1 MRQQTHEAALFLAR
15 FIAPLHQRRDM
26 ATELPTFGPWQVSGA
41 AHRLVA
47 ACLCALLAVTGLG
60 CASLAPRPT
69 IAHAGFL
76 AASTVDV
83 ISTQVALGAGAQE
96 RNPFMGS
103 NPSVLKMTAV
113 KMAGWSL
120 LRTLENTVEKEI
132 GRDLKW
138 YEQVLFWVIPTG
150 LTAWA
155 SAHNFGVASQT
166 SRRD

>member
-1 MRQQTHEAALFLAR
+1 MTDPWRAGRAIPCLAAASLCGALA
-15 FIAPLHQRRDM
+15 I
-26 ATELPTFGPWQVSGA
+26 SSI
-41 AHRLVA
+41 
-47 ACLCALLAVTGLG
+47 G

-76 AASTVDV
+76 AASTLDV
-83 ISTQVALGAGAQE
+83 VSTQKALGAGAQE
-96 RNPFMGS
+96 LNPIMGP
-103 NPSVLKMTAV
+103 NPSAMKMTAV

-138 YEQVLFWVIPTG
+138 YEQVLFWAIPTG

-155 SAHNFGVASQT
+155 SAHNFEVASEF